1 MNQTLLEQVARLKVR
16 LRQDAGLSLNTRR
29 FFEEADYGQEMLER
43 AEDSDDVEVVKL
55 AMELRHRMGWLPQI
69 APPPPPLPSRK
80 APPEARAAR
89 PNSGRYLYGARS

>member
-29 FFEEADYGQEMLER
+29 FFEEADYGEEMLER
-43 AEDSDDVEVVKL
+43 AEDSDDIEVVKL

-69 APPPPPLPSRK
+69 APPPLQARQ
-80 APPEARAAR
+80 APPDPLAAR
-89 PNSGRYLYGARS
+89 PKSGRYLYGARS